1 MFTYGNG
8 ASSTVDPDL
17 ARPCKFT
24 EMYDIIFGV
33 AFLNNVSVSS
43 SISAVVARSG
53 YGVEL
58 GLGPLTGGVNGIAGK
73 FTGAGPFED
82 PGRGHA
88 LFGVGSTGETF
99 AGIMG
104 SDPDRRGGPSAGKS
118 SRTGV

>member
-1 MFTYGNG
+1 MFTYGSG

-43 SISAVVARSG
+43 SISAAVARSG

-58 GLGPLTGGVNGIAGK
+58 GLGPPTGGVKGIAGI

-82 PGRGHA
+82 AGRGHA
-88 LFGVGSTGETF
+88 LFGVGFAAGVF
-99 AGIMG
+99 AGITG
-104 SDPDRRGGPSAGKS
+104 RDPDRRGGPNAGKS
-118 SRTGV
+118 SLMGV